1 MNRSLA
7 LLVLIPFAGAC
18 SSGDDAYKPA
28 EASATTAAATSVV
41 TTAPVTVEAVDD
53 ASVDI
58 ADFMFT
64 AAEVHINVGGSVTW
78 TNGDDQPH
86 TATSSG
92 NFDAGAIDPAQSS
105 TVDFPTAGTF
115 SYVCSFHPFMHGTI
129 VVG

>member
-7 LLVLIPFAGAC
+7 LLVLIPLAVAC
-18 SSGDDAYKPA
+18 SDDAKKS
-28 EASATTAAATSVV
+28 EASTAAAETTTTAAVV
-41 TTAPVTVEAVDD
+41 VVAPVDD

-64 AAEVHINVGGSVTW
+64 AAEVHVNVGGSVTW

-105 TVDFPTAGTF
+105 TVDFPTAGTYT
-115 SYVCSFHPFMHGTI
+115 YVCSFHPFMHGTV